1 MSIKITVSEKVLR
14 DSLVS
19 AVSDLYHVDNC
30 EEFGEWMF
38 VRYFGNRADLEND
51 LSEQLGHSSYN
62 VGISLLNLVPDPDE
76 LRLDWFRHN
85 HRDQLLTLAQ
95 AVHLIQMGYEL
106 WVCNYNADQ
115 EIDLF
120 TTVTVSDFDEDTDES
135 LTEWLKDMKA
145 WAK

>member
-1 MSIKITVSEKVLR
+1 MSIKITVSEKVLK
-14 DSLVS
+14 DSLVT
-19 AVSDLYHVDNC
+19 ALFDMYNIDNA
-30 EEFGEWMF
+30 EEFGEWVF
-38 VRYFGNRADLEND
+38 VRYFGNRADLESD

-62 VGISLLNLVPDPDE
+62 VGISLLNLAPDQDE
-76 LRLDWFRHN
+76 LRLAWFRHC
-85 HRDQLLTLAQ
+85 HRDQLLTLDQ

-120 TTVTVSDFDEDTDES
+120 TTVTISDFDEDTDES

>member
-1 MSIKITVSEKVLR
+1 MSIKITVSEKVLK
-14 DSLVS
+14 DSLVT
-19 AVSDLYHVDNC
+19 ALFDMYNIDNV
-30 EEFGEWMF
+30 EEFGEWVF
-38 VRYFGNRADLEND
+38 VRYFGNRADLESD

-62 VGISLLNLVPDPDE
+62 VGISLLNLAPDPDE

-85 HRDQLLTLAQ
+85 HRDNLLTLQQ

-120 TTVTVSDFDEDTDES
+120 TTVTISDFDEDTDES

>member
-1 MSIKITVSEKVLR
+1 MSIKITVSEKVLK

-62 VGISLLNLVPDPDE
+62 IGISLLNLVPYHAE
-76 LRLDWFRHN
+76 LRLDWFRHC
-85 HRDQLLTLAQ
+85 HRDQLLTLDQ

-106 WVCNYNADQ
+106 WVCNYNADE

-120 TTVTVSDFDEDTDES
+120 TTVTVSDFDEDNHES

>member
-1 MSIKITVSEKVLR
+1 MSIKITVSEKVLK
-14 DSLVS
+14 DSLVG
-19 AVSDLYHVDNC
+19 AVAEFLSVDNP

-38 VRYFGNRADLEND
+38 VNYFGNRESLAED
-51 LSEQLGHSSYN
+51 LSDQIAHADYH
-62 VGISLLNLVPDPDE
+62 VGNALFE
-76 LRLDWFRHN
+76 LTPTEAEMRMDWFRHN
-85 HRDQLLTLAQ
+85 HRDQLLTLDQ

-120 TTVTVSDFDEDTDES
+120 TTVTISDFDEDTDES
-135 LTEWLKDMKA
+135 LTEWLKDMEA